1 MAALRDTLEAYRQG
15 RLDAAV
21 ARRRLEGASA
31 ADGRSP
37 EALLDVLAD
46 SVVLTPAQ
54 RAALVSGADDGRTRI
69 SGAGASIEGSGDDAT
84 RVGSASEDTGSAA
97 MAGDEATQ
105 IRPGD
110 EPKPGEPQ
118 APAGRAGVQTGDES
132 TGSEWTWSEPE
143 HWREATHGLLG
154 PGAVL
159 KERFV
164 LEELIGRGGMGAVY
178 RARDLRKEEAEDS
191 DPYVALKLLNDEFR
205 EHPDALIALQREAK
219 KAQTLAHPNVVTV
232 YDFDRDGTTVYL
244 SMEFLRGE
252 PLDAVIRGRG
262 VFGLS
267 QKLALQIIDRM
278 SRGLAYAHQEGFVHA
293 DFKPGNV
300 FLNEAGN
307 VKILDFG
314 IARAAKLTL
323 DDRDDGDRT
332 RFDPSTIG
340 AITPA
345 YASPEMLNGEAAQP
359 ADDVYALA
367 CVAYEVISG
376 RHPFLD
382 ERGRKVPGN
391 EAARQGLRPAPLRG
405 VPKRV
410 NRAILRGLA
419 FTREER
425 FPDAGRFLEAIKGP
439 AKVRRTAVAAMILL
453 AVFAATSWWIT
464 YRESDINVTLED
476 LPPALSDSRVL
487 IVQGD
492 DRMEAGEIAQAHKFY
507 AQAWEGAEEV
517 SGLSGRDRSRLRVV
531 VERRVNDVI
540 DRYIERSR
548 DPQLDGFSLEVL
560 RLSLESLSRHELG
573 TRDEAMRKALE
584 RVDRRL
590 EEGEG

>member
-1 MAALRDTLEAYRQG
+1 MAALRDAIEAYRAG
-15 RLDAAV
+15 RLDAAT
-21 ARRRLEGASA
+21 ARRRLNAASA
-31 ADGRSP
+31 ADGRP
-37 EALLDVLAD
+37 AEALLDALAD

-54 RAALVSGADDGRTRI
+54 RAELLPESDGGRTRV
-69 SGAGASIEGSGDDAT
+69 SDAGEAVGRSNDDAT
-84 RVGSASEDTGSAA
+84 RVGRAEKGPGSSVPGSEDATRLRPEKE
-97 MAGDEATQ
+97 AGPVWPE
-105 IRPGD
+105 G
-110 EPKPGEPQ
+110 Q
-118 APAGRAGVQTGDES
+118 AGQAGRDKGNES
-132 TGSEWTWSEPE
+132 TGSEWTWSEPDR
-143 HWREATHGLLG
+143 WRETTHTPIG
-154 PGAVL
+154 PGTVL

-164 LEELIGRGGMGAVY
+164 LEELVGHGGMGAVY

-219 KAQTLAHPNVVTV
+219 KAQTLAHPNVVTA

-262 VFGLS
+262 VFGLP

-323 DDRDDGDRT
+323 DDRGDGDRT
-332 RFDPSTIG
+332 RFDPATIG

-345 YASPEMLNGEAAQP
+345 YASPEMLAGEAAQP

-367 CVAYEVISG
+367 CVAYEVITG
-376 RHPFLD
+376 KHPFLD
-382 ERGRKVPGN
+382 EQGRKVPGD
-391 EAARQGLRPAPLRG
+391 EAARQGVRPAPLRRM
-405 VPKRV
+405 PKRV

-439 AKVRRTAVAAMILL
+439 AKVRRTAVAAIVLL
-453 AVFAATSWWIT
+453 AALAATSWWIT
-464 YRESDINVTLED
+464 YRESDVNVTLDD
-476 LPPALSDSRVL
+476 LPPALSDSRAL

-492 DRMEAGEIAQAHKFY
+492 GRMEAGETAQAHKFY
-507 AQAWEGAEEV
+507 AQAWESAEEI

-531 VERRVNDVI
+531 VDRRINSVI
-540 DRYIERSR
+540 DRYLERSR
-548 DPQLDGFSLEVL
+548 DPQLDDYSLQLL

-573 TRDEAMRKALE
+573 TRDREISEALE
-584 RVDRRL
+584 RVNRRL
-590 EEGEG
+590 EADDG